1 MRNFLQELYDYV
13 KYRIKEQSIPISTE
27 EWIKYLSEKTGVS
40 EYYVANGYQYLRSV
54 AYWIYQAWE
63 LKNTPE
69 KLAEINMTEEN
80 QQEICKW
87 ISEKDFSKLKE
98 ILNKNLPSSIKV
110 LKISKV
116 KDDFHSRFHAK
127 KRVYRYLITTKPTTP
142 FNDKFI
148 THIKNINEELLQ
160 KAIKEFVGVYD
171 FKYFHKTGSDKELT
185 KREIFDTKF
194 YKYKDIY
201 VFKFTANSYL
211 RSQIRLMVGFLLAIN
226 DNKQSI
232 ENLKEQL
239 TLQKHHF
246 KTPAVANGLY
256 LAKIKY

>member
-1 MRNFLQELYDYV
+1 MNLKFVISYDGSLFQGSQKQPNGLTV
-13 KYRIKEQSIPISTE
+13 EDKLLKAFKKINIETNIVLSGRTDKEVHA
-27 EWIKYLSEKTGVS
+27 TGQVFNCL
-40 EYYVANGYQYLRSV
+40 VPD
-54 AYWIYQAWE
+54 YWE
-63 LKNTPE
+63 
-69 KLAEINMTEEN
+69 
-80 QQEICKW
+80 
-87 ISEKDFSKLKE
+87 DFFKLKE

>member
-1 MRNFLQELYDYV
+1 MNLKFVISYDGSLYQGSQKQPNGLTVEDKLLKAFKKINIETNIVLSGRTDKEVHATGQVFNCLVPDY
-13 KYRIKEQSIPISTE
+13 
-27 EWIKYLSEKTGVS
+27 
-40 EYYVANGYQYLRSV
+40 
-54 AYWIYQAWE
+54 WE
-63 LKNTPE
+63 
-69 KLAEINMTEEN
+69 
-80 QQEICKW
+80 
-87 ISEKDFSKLKE
+87 DFFKLKE

-148 THIKNINEELLQ
+148 THVKTINEELLQ
-160 KAIKEFVGVYD
+160 KAIKEFIGVYD

>member
-1 MRNFLQELYDYV
+1 MNLKFVISYDGSLYQGSQKQPNGLTVEDKLLKAFKKINIETNIVLSGRTDKEVHATGQVFNCIVPDY
-13 KYRIKEQSIPISTE
+13 
-27 EWIKYLSEKTGVS
+27 
-40 EYYVANGYQYLRSV
+40 
-54 AYWIYQAWE
+54 WE
-63 LKNTPE
+63 
-69 KLAEINMTEEN
+69 
-80 QQEICKW
+80 
-87 ISEKDFSKLKE
+87 DFFKLKE
-98 ILNKNLPSSIKV
+98 VLNKNLPSSIKIS
-110 LKISKV
+110 KISKV
-116 KDDFHSRFHAK
+116 DNNFHSRFHAK

-148 THIKNINEELLQ
+148 TYVKNIDEKLIKE
-160 KAIKEFVGVYD
+160 AIKEFIGIYD

-226 DNKQSI
+226 DNKQTI
-232 ENLKEQL
+232 KNLKEQL
-239 TLQKHHF
+239 SLEKHHF

>member
-1 MRNFLQELYDYV
+1 MNLKFVISYDGSLFQGSQKQPNGLTV
-13 KYRIKEQSIPISTE
+13 EDKLLKAFKKINIETNIVLSGRTDKEVHA
-27 EWIKYLSEKTGVS
+27 TGQVFNCL
-40 EYYVANGYQYLRSV
+40 VPD
-54 AYWIYQAWE
+54 YWE
-63 LKNTPE
+63 
-69 KLAEINMTEEN
+69 
-80 QQEICKW
+80 
-87 ISEKDFSKLKE
+87 DFFKLKE
-98 ILNKNLPSSIKV
+98 ILNKNLPTSIKI

>member
-1 MRNFLQELYDYV
+1 MNLKVVIAYDGSLFQGSQ
-13 KYRIKEQSIPISTE
+13 KQPNGLTIENKLLKAFKRINIDTSIVLSGRTDKEVHATGQVFNCLIPDF
-27 EWIKYLSEKTGVS
+27 
-40 EYYVANGYQYLRSV
+40 
-54 AYWIYQAWE
+54 WE
-63 LKNTPE
+63 
-69 KLAEINMTEEN
+69 
-80 QQEICKW
+80 
-87 ISEKDFSKLKE
+87 DFKKLKE
-98 ILNKNLPSSIKV
+98 ILNRNLPGSIKI

-116 KDDFHSRFHAK
+116 YDNFHSRFHAK

-148 THIKNINEELLQ
+148 TYVQNINEEVLK
-160 KAIKEFVGVYD
+160 KAIKEFIGVYD

-185 KREIFDTKF
+185 IREIFDTSF

-201 VFKFTANSYL
+201 VFRFEANSYL

-226 DNKQSI
+226 NNKQTI

-239 TLQKHHF
+239 RLEKHHF
-246 KTPAVANGLY
+246 KTPALANGLY

>member
-1 MRNFLQELYDYV
+1 MNLKFVISYDGSLYQGSQKQPNGLTVEDKLLKAFKKINIETNIVLSGRTDKEVHATGQVFNCLVPDY
-13 KYRIKEQSIPISTE
+13 
-27 EWIKYLSEKTGVS
+27 
-40 EYYVANGYQYLRSV
+40 
-54 AYWIYQAWE
+54 WE
-63 LKNTPE
+63 
-69 KLAEINMTEEN
+69 
-80 QQEICKW
+80 
-87 ISEKDFSKLKE
+87 DFFKLKE
-98 ILNKNLPSSIKV
+98 ILNKNLPTSIKI
-110 LKISKV
+110 LRISKV

-148 THIKNINEELLQ
+148 TYVKNINEELLQ

>member
-1 MRNFLQELYDYV
+1 MNLKFTLAYDGSLFQGSQ
-13 KYRIKEQSIPISTE
+13 KQPNGLTIEDKLLKAFKKINIKTNIV
-27 EWIKYLSEKTGVS
+27 LSGRTDKEVHATGQVFNCF
-40 EYYVANGYQYLRSV
+40 VPD
-54 AYWIYQAWE
+54 YWE
-63 LKNTPE
+63 
-69 KLAEINMTEEN
+69 
-80 QQEICKW
+80 
-87 ISEKDFSKLKE
+87 DFFKLKE
-98 ILNKNLPSSIKV
+98 VLNKNLPSSIKI

-116 KDDFHSRFHAK
+116 DDNFHSRFHAK

-148 THIKNINEELLQ
+148 TYVQNINEEVLK
-160 KAIKEFVGVYD
+160 KAIKEFIGVYD

-185 KREIFDTKF
+185 IREIFDTSF

-201 VFKFTANSYL
+201 VFRFEANSYL

-226 DNKQSI
+226 NNKQTI

-239 TLQKHHF
+239 RLEKHHF
-246 KTPAVANGLY
+246 KTPAIANGLY